1 MAQERLVEQSER
13 TLNRGIMPWH
23 VSLIALGGII
33 GSCYFLELGMVFNE
47 MGPGAILISY
57 AVAGI
62 TIYGVMQSFAELL
75 VNIPRRGSFVS
86 YTREFMGDTASAG
99 IGWAFWANWVCYIP
113 SEALATAIFVNA
125 LIKNVNPAYE
135 STPMLTFLWGII
147 ALVLLTLINIF
158 HVKWFGHLESIL
170 AIIKIFAII
179 LFVIFGVLIF
189 LGVTNAGA
197 HYAGNDMTA
206 DIAAGFVGAQALLPS
221 VGEDVMRQLFPRGGV
236 VMITLMIWT
245 LVNFQG
251 SEIVGLSAAET
262 QNPEVNVPA
271 ACKKVAYRIILIYL
285 IPIFVL
291 SLIMPY
297 TVATLDSSV
306 FAQALAAYG
315 FGWGSSLFTVVTL
328 VAAFSCANS
337 GFYGTV
343 RSLYGLSVEG
353 LAPKFLSKLNRYNTP
368 QNATL
373 FTLAFIWIVF
383 LISFLISE
391 LGMMG
396 GEDNMLYTALVGIA
410 GFTGTLCWVGILYSQ
425 MLMRKKLKERGY
437 DPQESLTVKAA
448 MFPALGWFAIIVQ
461 VAAMV
466 LLIFEVGDGIPI
478 FLLSM
483 DIIIAPI
490 VVFAIQK
497 YRGKIRQTLVI
508 GADEVTFNM
517 KFPAKPGSVGEK
529 KDAEK
534 AARKQTFGGGAPWI
548 VLLSVVCAASIV
560 LSFVTIIANPAEIAE
575 GRNIFT
581 DPAMSKV
588 WALMAVEIV
597 TYVILF
603 LGTRQLGKRTAVA
616 DENAA

>member
-1 MAQERLVEQSER
+1 
-13 TLNRGIMPWH
+13 
-23 VSLIALGGII
+23 
-33 GSCYFLELGMVFNE
+33 
-47 MGPGAILISY
+47 
-57 AVAGI
+57 
-62 TIYGVMQSFAELL
+62 
-75 VNIPRRGSFVS
+75 
-86 YTREFMGDTASAG
+86 
-99 IGWAFWANWVCYIP
+99 
-113 SEALATAIFVNA
+113 
-125 LIKNVNPAYE
+125 
-135 STPMLTFLWGII
+135 
-147 ALVLLTLINIF
+147 LTLINIF
-158 HVKWFGHLESIL
+158 QVKWFGHLESIL

-179 LFVIFGVLIF
+179 LFIIFGILIF
-189 LGVTNAGA
+189 LGVANGGA
-197 HYAGNDMTA
+197 HFEGNDATA
-206 DIAAGFVGAQALLPS
+206 DVAAGFVGTQAILPN
-221 VGEDVMRQLFPRGGV
+221 VGEDIVHQLFPRGGV

-285 IPIFVL
+285 VPIFIL

-353 LAPKFLSKLNRYNTP
+353 LAPKFLSKLNRYSTP

-373 FTLAFIWIVF
+373 FTLVFIWVVF
-383 LISFLISE
+383 VISFIISV
-391 LGMMG
+391 LGKMG

-425 MLMRKKLKERGY
+425 ILFRKRLKQRGY
-437 DPQESLTVKAA
+437 DPKEALTVKAA
-448 MFPALGWFAIIVQ
+448 LFPALEWFAIILQ

-490 VVFAIQK
+490 AIFAIQK
-497 YRGKIRQTLVI
+497 YRGKIRNQITI
-508 GADEVTFNM
+508 GADEVTFDE
-517 KFPAKPGSVGEK
+517 KFPVKPGSE
-529 KDAEK
+529 AEAIEAAK
-534 AARKQTFGGGAPWI
+534 AAKVLKFGGGSPWI
-548 VLLSVVCAASIV
+548 VVLLAVTVVSII
-560 LSFVTIIANPAEIAE
+560 LSFYTIIINPAEIAE
-575 GRNIFT
+575 DYNIFT
-581 DPAMSKV
+581 DPAMTKV
-588 WALMAVEIV
+588 WIFMLIEIL
-597 TYVILF
+597 TYAIVFFGVKKI
-603 LGTRQLGKRTAVA
+603 GERTAVA
-616 DENAA
+616 ENAA